1 MHEGNPIGGCTIING
16 TCKTGLFFLNCENL
30 TRDVVTVKKM
40 SKRLPIATIVGRQ
53 NVGKSTLFNALIKSK
68 KAIVD
73 PHPGLTRDVISY
85 TVDYKSARFTLSDTP
100 GLDLR
105 DTSEL
110 SKSILDS
117 AAQQL
122 ERSSLIILLMECPAP
137 TPFDMDLID
146 IVRKQSK
153 PTIIAINKMDNSS
166 NLESMINF
174 YEVGFNDILP
184 ISAKR
189 KVNLDL
195 LLDKIVY
202 LLPEKKQAMK
212 TADIK
217 ISIVGRPN
225 SGKSTLLNSLTGY
238 TRAVVSHIPG
248 TTRDAVDEEFNFYG
262 KRIKVI
268 DTAGLRKKS
277 RIRDNIEYY
286 SLTRTVGAIRNSD
299 VTIHLID
306 ATIGLTETDKKIS
319 DEIVKSRNPAI
330 IAINKW
336 DMIQKSSKTFEEYRD
351 RIIFKFYKA
360 EDFPIISVSARDK
373 VRIHR
378 LIHTALELKE
388 RASQRVETSK
398 LNKIIEVMQ
407 KSKRPPQMGE
417 KLKVLYATQVDAR
430 PPTFK
435 IFVNNPQLFNKSI
448 VRFLEKYLKRALE
461 LEGIPIVLKLD
472 KKSKAR

>member
-1 MHEGNPIGGCTIING
+1 
-16 TCKTGLFFLNCENL
+16 
-30 TRDVVTVKKM
+30 M
-40 SKRLPIATIVGRQ
+40 SNRLPIATIVGRQ
-53 NVGKSTLFNALIKSK
+53 NVGKSTLFNALIKNK

-73 PHPGLTRDVISY
+73 PRPGLTRDVISC
-85 TVDYKSARFTLSDTP
+85 TVDHKSAKFTLSDTP

-117 AAQQL
+117 ATRQL
-122 ERSSLIILLMECPAP
+122 EKSSLIILLMESPSP
-137 TPFDMDLID
+137 TSFDMDLVD
-146 IVRKQSK
+146 IIRKLSK

-166 NLESMINF
+166 NLEAMINF

-184 ISAKR
+184 ISAKGR
-189 KVNLDL
+189 INLDL
-195 LLDKIVY
+195 LIDKMVY
-202 LLPEKKQAMK
+202 LLPEKKQTLK
-212 TADIK
+212 SADIK

-238 TRAVVSHIPG
+238 NRAVVSHIPG

-277 RIRDNIEYY
+277 RIRDSIDYY
-286 SLTRTVGAIRNSD
+286 SLTRTIGAIKNSD

-319 DEIVKSRNPAI
+319 DEIVKSTNPAI

-336 DMIQKSSKTFEEYRD
+336 DAIQKNSKTFEQYRD
-351 RIIFKFYKA
+351 KIIFKFYKA
-360 EDFPIISVSARDK
+360 EDFPIISVSAKDK
-373 VRIHR
+373 VRIHK

-388 RASQRVETSK
+388 KASRRVETSK
-398 LNKIIEVMQ
+398 LNKIIESMQ
-407 KSKRPPQMGE
+407 KTKRPPQMGE
-417 KLKVLYATQVDAR
+417 KLKVLYATQVDSN

-435 IFVNNPQLFNKSI
+435 LFVNNPSLFNRSI
-448 VRFLEKYLKRALE
+448 TRFLEKYIKRALE
-461 LEGIPIVLKLD
+461 LEGIPIVLKID
-472 KKSKAR
+472 KKTKEQ

>member
-1 MHEGNPIGGCTIING
+1 
-16 TCKTGLFFLNCENL
+16 
-30 TRDVVTVKKM
+30 M
-40 SKRLPIATIVGRQ
+40 SNRLPIATIVGRQ
-53 NVGKSTLFNALIKSK
+53 NVGKSTLFNALIKNK
-68 KAIVD
+68 KSIVD
-73 PHPGLTRDVISY
+73 PRPGLTRDVISY
-85 TVDYKSARFTLSDTP
+85 IVDHKSAKFTLSDTP

-117 AAQQL
+117 ATRQL
-122 ERSSLIILLMECPAP
+122 EKSSLIILLMESPSP
-137 TPFDMDLID
+137 TPFDMDLVD
-146 IVRKQSK
+146 IIRKLSK

-166 NLESMINF
+166 NLEAMINF

-184 ISAKR
+184 ISAKGR
-189 KVNLDL
+189 INLDL
-195 LLDKIVY
+195 LFDKIVY
-202 LLPEKKQAMK
+202 LLPEKKQILK
-212 TADIK
+212 SADIK

-238 TRAVVSHIPG
+238 NRAVVSHIPG

-277 RIRDNIEYY
+277 RIRDSIDYY
-286 SLTRTVGAIRNSD
+286 SLTRTIGAIKNSD

-319 DEIVKSRNPAI
+319 DEIVKSKNPAI

-336 DMIQKSSKTFEEYRD
+336 DAIQKNSKTFEQYRD
-351 RIIFKFYKA
+351 KIIFKFYKA
-360 EDFPIISVSARDK
+360 EDFPIISVSAKDK
-373 VRIHR
+373 VRIHK

-388 RASQRVETSK
+388 KASRRIETSK
-398 LNKIIEVMQ
+398 LNKIIESMQ
-407 KSKRPPQMGE
+407 KTKRPPQMGE
-417 KLKVLYATQVDAR
+417 KLKVLYATQVDSN

-435 IFVNNPQLFNKSI
+435 MFVNNPSLFNRSI
-448 VRFLEKYLKRALE
+448 TRFLEKYIKRTLE
-461 LEGIPIVLKLD
+461 LEGIPIVLKID
-472 KKSKAR
+472 KKTKEQ